1 MAIRLS
7 RIAALYFSIKKR
19 SIEMKKVLSVLVTAF
34 VIVSFSGVVFA
45 AEPATTEMKTI
56 ITKKSVAKK
65 KKATYKKKAK
75 KAKKA
80 KSVQQKNN
88 LPPKT
93 QN

>member
-1 MAIRLS
+1 
-7 RIAALYFSIKKR
+7 
-19 SIEMKKVLSVLVTAF
+19 MKKVLSVLVTAF

-45 AEPATTEMKTI
+45 AEPAKTETTNI
-56 ITKKSVAKK
+56 ITKKTVVK